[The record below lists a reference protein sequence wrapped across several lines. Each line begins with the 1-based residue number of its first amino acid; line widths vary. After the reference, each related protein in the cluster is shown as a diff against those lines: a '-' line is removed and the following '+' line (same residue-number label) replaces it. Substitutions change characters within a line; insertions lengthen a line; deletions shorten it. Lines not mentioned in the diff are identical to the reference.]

1 LQAKPTTA
9 KGPEAQLQ
17 VSNVWPSSQI
27 KRDEKELKMEHLVD
41 FLLKHPFIIFL
52 VPLSFTAFFGFI
64 VSLVLA
70 VGLVWARHV
79 LAERR
84 REVEERQRERASR
97 KAEREALCDTWEVQR
112 HAWRRNLD
120 EEYAEIPY

>member
-1 LQAKPTTA
+1 
-9 KGPEAQLQ
+9 
-17 VSNVWPSSQI
+17 
-27 KRDEKELKMEHLVD
+27 MEHLID

-52 VPLSFTAFFGFI
+52 VPLSLTAFFGCI

-79 LAERR
+79 LAGRR
-84 REVEERQRERASR
+84 REAEERHRERASR
-97 KAEREALCDTWEVQR
+97 KDEREALRDTWEVQR

>member
-1 LQAKPTTA
+1 
-9 KGPEAQLQ
+9 
-17 VSNVWPSSQI
+17 
-27 KRDEKELKMEHLVD
+27 MEHLVD
-41 FLLKHPFIIFL
+41 FLFEHPFIIFL
-52 VPLSFTAFFGFI
+52 VPLAFTAFFGSV

-84 REVEERQRERASR
+84 KEAEERRLGREERRAERASR
-97 KAEREALCDTWEVQR
+97 EAERQARQSEREALRDSWQVQR

>member
-1 LQAKPTTA
+1 
-9 KGPEAQLQ
+9 
-17 VSNVWPSSQI
+17 
-27 KRDEKELKMEHLVD
+27 MEHLVD
-41 FLLKHPFIIFL
+41 FLFEHPFTIFL
-52 VPLSFTAFFGFI
+52 VPLAFIVFFGSV

-70 VGLVWARHV
+70 VGLIWARHT

-84 REVEERQRERASR
+84 REAEERRLEREERRAERASR
-97 KAEREALCDTWEVQR
+97 EAERQARQAERASQQAERQALRNSWEVQR

>member
-1 LQAKPTTA
+1 
-9 KGPEAQLQ
+9 
-17 VSNVWPSSQI
+17 
-27 KRDEKELKMEHLVD
+27 MEHLVD
-41 FLLKHPFIIFL
+41 FLFEHPFIIFL

-79 LAERR
+79 LDERR
-84 REVEERQRERASR
+84 GEAEERQMERASR
-97 KAEREALCDTWEVQR
+97 KAEREARRDTWEVQR